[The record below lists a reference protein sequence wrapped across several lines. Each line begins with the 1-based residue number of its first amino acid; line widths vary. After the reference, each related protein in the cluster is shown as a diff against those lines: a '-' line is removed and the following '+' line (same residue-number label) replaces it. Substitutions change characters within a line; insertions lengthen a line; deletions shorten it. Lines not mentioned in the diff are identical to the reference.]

1 MNRNRS
7 PIENLEERRLL
18 AATVIKNTDVMILA
32 ANDGT
37 KDNGNDVIV
46 KFDGAVSGST
56 DVSKMRM
63 FGYAY
68 NTLTGGNDKKTINIT
83 AASVNGDGHL
93 VLRTDVQI
101 RKGAQLTLQPGAVS
115 DLTNSSNLTIR
126 TKKGL
131 NRDRFTL
138 ALRAF
143 KPNDKTYF
151 GSDKLV
157 GGATPVVAN
166 TAASEATVRA
176 QLVSFLNKKKDREK
190 TINQAT
196 YDLALA
202 HYDSAANEA
211 IVPAHNLR
219 AAICSLVGTI
229 GAPAIDF
236 YFGTANS
243 TGKTPILVTFDGAQ
257 ISSGATVAEGTYTS
271 SGRFKLIFNPNYAG
285 ESFVALSGRM
295 AHEAMHDDSASNHV
309 DSQDEEVIL
318 NFVES
323 TVYAQ
328 QIVTDFTY
336 ATSKNQYT
344 LYANYRLMLAIN
356 SGDRQFPRVG
366 IGKAPIKGGVANP
379 GFAFNTPYV
388 GTNADSFDD
397 DVRTEFAARNIAD
410 KPPTDSTDTS
420 RQILKNL
427 TGNTYTA
434 TTGKFGDD
442 LIADIDIAQDT
453 LGDQFVAQRVA
464 RVLQLKV

>member
-1 MNRNRS
+1 MHPFSS
-7 PIENLEERRLL
+7 PIESLEDRRLMT
-18 AATVIKNTDVMILA
+18 TVIKNTDVMILA
-32 ANDGT
+32 AGDGT
-37 KDNGNDVIV
+37 KDNGNDIIV
-46 KFDGAVSGST
+46 KFSAPAVGT
-56 DVSKMRM
+56 ADVSKMRM

-68 NTLTGGNDKKTINIT
+68 NTLSGGNDKKSINILS
-83 AASVNGDGHL
+83 ASVNGSGQL
-93 VLRTDVQI
+93 VLRTDVQV
-101 RKGAQLTLQPGAVS
+101 RKGSTLTLSAGAVKDGANADITGS
-115 DLTNSSNLTIR
+115 IR

-143 KPNDKTYF
+143 KPNDKSYF

-157 GGATPVVAN
+157 GGSSPVTAN
-166 TAASEATVRA
+166 TAESESVVLA
-176 QLVSFLNKKKDREK
+176 QLTSFLNKKVTRER
-190 TINQAT
+190 TITQAQMDAQIAN
-196 YDLALA
+196 YNS
-202 HYDSAANEA
+202 SANKA

-257 ISSGATVAEGTYTS
+257 ISSGATVAEGTYTG

-285 ESFVALSGRM
+285 ESFVTLSGRV

-323 TVYAQ
+323 VIYAQ

-336 ATSKNQYT
+336 AQSHNAYT
-344 LYANYRLMLAIN
+344 LQSNYRLLLALN

-366 IGKAPIKGGVANP
+366 IKDAPIKGGVANP

-388 GTNADSFDD
+388 GTNATSLDD
-397 DVRTEFAARNIAD
+397 DVRAEFAARNIID
-410 KPPTDSTDTS
+410 KPPTDSTETS
-420 RQILKNL
+420 RLILKNL
-427 TGNTYTA
+427 TGTTYTA
-434 TTGKFGDD
+434 TTGQFGDA
-442 LIADIDIAQDT
+442 LIDDIDIGQDT
-453 LGDQFVAQRVA
+453 LGDQFVAQRVS
-464 RVLQLKV
+464 RVLQLKL